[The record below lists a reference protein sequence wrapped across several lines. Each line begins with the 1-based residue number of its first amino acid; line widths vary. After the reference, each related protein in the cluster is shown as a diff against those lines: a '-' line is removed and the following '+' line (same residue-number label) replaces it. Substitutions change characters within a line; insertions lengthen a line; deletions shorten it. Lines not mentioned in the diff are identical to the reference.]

1 MKNHEVSGLSL
12 QPSIYLP
19 AAKAP
24 VVSNVEAESRPMMTL
39 TVVRGPLE
47 SRKNEAILAHYNRLT
62 SSDISMWEFLHW
74 VRDGVEGP
82 AWHAVLQNE
91 NSDIVGHSAIIPFRG
106 SCNGKKVVAGKAE
119 YAFILE
125 EYQTAKIRGF
135 EQSGKP
141 RNAVMIQQLF
151 QRWQEHGLGPLF
163 ISTSVGQRSLS
174 TIGCSVVR
182 FPVCECLLVLRPLA
196 AAGKTPNLERWQ
208 RGALVA
214 AGIAQAGISMASA
227 LAGKSRRMRRVS
239 NGAAFLVEDSEQLSF
254 FEDTES
260 VKWRYLEGQYEQ
272 FAMDADNDQH
282 LIVKRGF
289 GERYLRVCQW
299 RLALRQPSF
308 RVIARL
314 VEMARAESAL
324 GVRWAVYGNS
334 EAARALVGRLRRF
347 GFLCAPRMR
356 SLLVYSKDQDYL
368 SAEKWKLT
376 DAMFSFDP

>member
-1 MKNHEVSGLSL
+1 
-12 QPSIYLP
+12 
-19 AAKAP
+19 
-24 VVSNVEAESRPMMTL
+24 MML
-39 TVVRGPLE
+39 RIVRGPLQAE
-47 SRKNEAILAHYNRLT
+47 QNEIILSHYNRL
-62 SSDISMWEFLHW
+62 SSAQIPMGEFLHW

-91 NSDIVGHSAIIPFRG
+91 RSDIVGHSAIIPFRG

-151 QRWQEHGLGPLF
+151 QGWQEQGLGPLF

-174 TIGCSVVR
+174 TIGCSVVK

-196 AAGKTPNLERWQ
+196 AAEKTPNLKRWQ
-208 RGALVA
+208 RAALVA
-214 AGIAQAGISMASA
+214 AGIAQTGISLASA
-227 LAGKSRRMRRVS
+227 LAGKSNRMRRVS
-239 NGAAFLVEDSEQLSF
+239 NGAAFLVEDSDQLSF

-260 VKWRYLEGQYEQ
+260 LKWRYLEGQYEQ
-272 FAMDADNDQH
+272 FAMDADNDQY
-282 LIVKRGF
+282 LIVKRGL

-299 RLALRQPSF
+299 RLAPRQPSF

-314 VEMARAESAL
+314 VEMAQAENAL
-324 GVRWAVYGNS
+324 GVRWAVYGNNK
-334 EAARALVGRLRRF
+334 AARALVGRLRSF
-347 GFLCAPRMR
+347 GFLCAPRTR
-356 SLLVYSKDQDYL
+356 SLLVYSKDPNYL
-368 SAEKWKLT
+368 SAEKWNLT
-376 DAMFSFDP
+376 DALFSFDP